1 MFLFIIVNHHRKIF
15 TEGAGIENFKENK
28 KFIYEKKWHVQK
40 IQRKKN
46 SDKVGTIF
54 HVHENVLKRETKL
67 NTFVTIQNIL
77 EVWNDWNFIK
87 VGRDGGNPSPGLV
100 TASLLRW
107 ALVTDSCIISLLRWD
122 WYNFF

>member
-15 TEGAGIENFKENK
+15 TEGGNRKFKGNK
-28 KFIYEKKWHVQK
+28 KFIYEKKAHVQK
-40 IQRKKN
+40 IQTKKN

-77 EVWNDWNFIK
+77 EV
-87 VGRDGGNPSPGLV
+87 
-100 TASLLRW
+100 
-107 ALVTDSCIISLLRWD
+107 
-122 WYNFF
+122 